1 MSCFGFKG
9 VNSHALCNSFPSHW
23 RSPPWCGCLI
33 AYQTNPTVLI
43 CINHNLSVPCQLQV
57 DTPFAIAHLGLCRLI
72 QYPGPNSSVQQY
84 LLQPVTHLEVSLW
97 GDCVLFVFCLVSYSG
112 LVWCCNM
119 YALPKAVLFVA
130 QHLMAYYSSCT
141 APWCGASVMG
151 VAALLSCLY
160 TVDQ

>member
-1 MSCFGFKG
+1 MSCFGFRG
-9 VNSHALCNSFPSHW
+9 ATSLALCNSFPSCW
-23 RSPPWCGCLI
+23 RSPQWCGCLI
-33 AYQTNPTVLI
+33 ADWTSPTVLI

-57 DTPFAIAHLGLCRLI
+57 DTPFAIAHSVLCRLI
-72 QYPGPNSSVQQY
+72 QYPGPNSSAQQY

-97 GDCVLFVFCLVSYSG
+97 GDYVLFVFCLVSYSG
-112 LVWCCNM
+112 LEWCCNM

-141 APWCGASVMG
+141 APWCGASVMCA
-151 VAALLSCLY
+151 AALLSCLY